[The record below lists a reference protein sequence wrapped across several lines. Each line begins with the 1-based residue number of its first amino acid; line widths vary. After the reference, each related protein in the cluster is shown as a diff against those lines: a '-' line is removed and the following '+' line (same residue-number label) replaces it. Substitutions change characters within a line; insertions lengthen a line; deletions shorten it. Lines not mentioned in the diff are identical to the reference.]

1 MQRRTF
7 IQAVGA
13 TPAAFSTTMVTAKT
27 LTKIDPTRATAQSLA
42 AALRAGRTRVQAIAQ
57 AHLDRIAALDK
68 AGPRLNA
75 IIELN
80 PDALQEAKRLD
91 GLARKGQWLGPLHGI
106 PVLLKDNIAT
116 GDRMHTTAGSLALDG
131 VRAVRDAAI
140 VEQLRAAGA
149 LILAK
154 TNLSEWANIRSTR
167 STSGWSS
174 RGGLTRNPYA
184 LDRNTSGSS
193 AGTGSAIAAGL
204 GVLGVGTETDGSI
217 VSPSTR
223 NGLVGLK
230 PTVGRVSRDGII
242 PISHTQ
248 DTAGPMTRTVADAA
262 ALMQAISAVD
272 ARDDAMLG
280 AAPAPDFMAALDAQA
295 LKGARLGVARNSL
308 SSHPQVNALFES
320 ALERLKAGGAQ
331 LVDVSAP
338 VASAWSSDERTV
350 LLVELKAGLARWLQ
364 DFAPDARVRTLDDVI
379 AFNEAHA
386 DKVMPH
392 FGQEQF
398 LAAQKLGDLKSPE
411 YLKALDNCRRL
422 ARTEGLQA
430 LFEKE
435 KIDAVLAPSGGLAW
449 LTDLGQGD
457 YNTGGFSSAA
467 AVAGLP
473 HLTVPMGAVRIAA
486 GVDLPA
492 GLSFVGPAWSE
503 ARLLGLGYAYEQ
515 LRGPAPSPAFKKHS
529 TLT

>member
-1 MQRRTF
+1 MAQVQTF
-7 IQAVGA
+7 
-13 TPAAFSTTMVTAKT
+13 
-27 LTKIDPTRATAQSLA
+27 KIDPAQSDTLQLSQ
-42 AALRAGRTRVQAIAQ
+42 ALREGRTTVRAIAD
-57 AHLDRIAALDK
+57 AHLARIAAIDK
-68 AGPRLNA
+68 AGPTLNA

-80 PDALQEAKRLD
+80 PDALKEADRLD
-91 GLARKGQWLGPLHGI
+91 ALARQGHWLGPLHGI

-116 GDRMHTTAGSLALDG
+116 GDRMQTTAGSLALDG
-131 VRAVRDAAI
+131 VRASRDAAL
-140 VEQLRAAGA
+140 VERLRAAGA

-174 RGGLTRNPYA
+174 RGGLTRNPHA

-193 AGTGSAIAAGL
+193 SGTGSAIAAGL
-204 GVLGVGTETDGSI
+204 GVIGVGTETDGSI
-217 VSPSTR
+217 VSPSCR

-262 ALMQAISAVD
+262 ALMQVISAVD
-272 ARDDAMLG
+272 TRD
-280 AAPAPDFMAALDAQA
+280 AATQHAPPVPDFMSALDAQA
-295 LKGARLGVARNSL
+295 LRGVRLGVARNSL
-308 SSHPQVNALFES
+308 SSHPQINQLFEQ
-320 ALERLKAGGAQ
+320 ALEKLRTAGVR

-338 VASAWSSDERTV
+338 QPASWGADERIV
-350 LLVELKAGLARWLQ
+350 LLVELKAGLAKWLS
-364 DFAPDARVRTLDDVI
+364 DFAPHARVRNLDDVI
-379 AFNEAHA
+379 AFNQAHA

-392 FGQEQF
+392 FGQELF
-398 LAAQKLGDLKSPE
+398 LDAQKLGDLSSAD

-422 ARTEGLQA
+422 ARTEGLEA
-430 LFEKE
+430 LFEQE
-435 KIDAVLAPSGGLAW
+435 KLDAVIAPSGGLPW

-457 YNTGGFSSAA
+457 YHTGGFSSAA

-473 HLTVPMGAVRIAA
+473 HLTLPMGAVRIAA

-492 GLSFVGPAWSE
+492 GLSWVGPAWSE
-503 ARLLGLGYAYEQ
+503 ARLLAMGYAYEQ
-515 LRGPAPSPAFKKHS
+515 LRGPPPMPRYVRHS
-529 TLT
+529 TI

>member
-1 MQRRTF
+1 MAQVLTF
-7 IQAVGA
+7 
-13 TPAAFSTTMVTAKT
+13 
-27 LTKIDPTRATAQSLA
+27 KIDPAQSDTLQLSQ
-42 AALRAGRTRVQAIAQ
+42 ALREGRTTVRAIAD
-57 AHLDRIAALDK
+57 AHLARIAAIDK
-68 AGPRLNA
+68 AGPKLNA

-80 PDALQEAKRLD
+80 PDALKEADRLD
-91 GLARKGQWLGPLHGI
+91 AMARQGQWLGPLHGI

-131 VRAVRDAAI
+131 VRASRDAAL

-174 RGGLTRNPYA
+174 RGGLTRNPHA

-193 AGTGSAIAAGL
+193 SGTGSAIAAGL
-204 GVLGVGTETDGSI
+204 GVIGVGTETDGSI
-217 VSPSTR
+217 VSPSCR

-262 ALMQAISAVD
+262 ALMQVISAVD
-272 ARDDAMLG
+272 TRD
-280 AAPAPDFMAALDAQA
+280 AATQHAPPVPDFMSALDTRA
-295 LKGARLGVARNSL
+295 LSGVRLGVARNSP
-308 SSHPQVNALFES
+308 SSHPRINQLFEQ
-320 ALERLKAGGAQ
+320 ALEKLRTAGAQ

-338 VASAWSSDERTV
+338 QPASWGADERIV
-350 LLVELKAGLARWLQ
+350 LLVELKAGLAKWLS
-364 DFAPDARVRTLDDVI
+364 DFAPHAQVRNLDDVI
-379 AFNEAHA
+379 AFNQAHA

-392 FGQEQF
+392 FGQELF
-398 LAAQKLGDLKSPE
+398 LDAQKLGDLSSAD

-422 ARTEGLQA
+422 ARTEGLDA
-430 LFEKE
+430 LFEQE
-435 KIDAVLAPSGGLAW
+435 KLDAVIAPSGGLPW

-457 YNTGGFSSAA
+457 YHTGGFSSAA
-467 AVAGLP
+467 AVAGFP
-473 HLTVPMGAVRIAA
+473 HLTLPMGAVRIAA

-492 GLSFVGPAWSE
+492 GLSWVGPAWSE
-503 ARLLGLGYAYEQ
+503 ARLLAMGYAYEQ
-515 LRGPAPSPAFKKHS
+515 LRGPAPMPRYVRHS
-529 TLT
+529 TI